1 MSIDLKIS
9 GLVNCVH
16 KLNSSSQHNTEFSNL
31 GSVKNQLKFNAI
43 KSLDNNIVSSQ
54 YQSKNNNFSHKISNC
69 VANLNLTK
77 MQIDK
82 MHLETT
88 RRITKNKQ
96 IASAYNNRNKD
107 SNGEPD
113 QQQPDSCEY
122 IEPSLS
128 KIDVYHI
135 NLMKQLYFNIDRQE
149 SSYSDYVIII
159 IYDQIQNTDL
169 INKQLITAIPV
180 VKGIPERSIT
190 EITTISSTGKLCKH
204 NKIICLHKGKITYT
218 NDWITIENVER
229 VNLDNTLFKFSV
241 NYKDTTL
248 KGIAIN
254 KANDLFDYNLDLSKC
269 TLYISDFSK
278 VWA

>member
-1 MSIDLKIS
+1 MSIDLKIPS
-9 GLVNCVH
+9 LVNCVH
-16 KLNSSSQHNTEFSNL
+16 KLNSSSQHNTEFANL
-31 GSVKNQLKFNAI
+31 GSVKNQIRFNAI
-43 KSLDNNIVSSQ
+43 KPLDNNIVSSQ
-54 YQSKNNNFSHKISNC
+54 YQSKNNSYSHKISNC

-82 MHLETT
+82 MRLETNL
-88 RRITKNKQ
+88 RISKNKQ
-96 IASAYNNRNKD
+96 ILSAYNNRNQDNNGGPDHQQSD
-107 SNGEPD
+107 S
-113 QQQPDSCEY
+113 SEY
-122 IEPSLS
+122 VEPSLS

-135 NLMKQLYFNIDRQE
+135 SLMKQLYFNIDRQE
-149 SSYSDYVIII
+149 SNYSDYVIII

-169 INKQLITAIPV
+169 INKQLVTAIPV

-190 EITTISSTGKLCKH
+190 EITTISRTGELCKH
-204 NKIICLHKGKITYT
+204 NKVICLHKGKITYT

-254 KANDLFDYNLDLSKC
+254 KANDLLDDKLDLSKC

-278 VWA
+278 VWT